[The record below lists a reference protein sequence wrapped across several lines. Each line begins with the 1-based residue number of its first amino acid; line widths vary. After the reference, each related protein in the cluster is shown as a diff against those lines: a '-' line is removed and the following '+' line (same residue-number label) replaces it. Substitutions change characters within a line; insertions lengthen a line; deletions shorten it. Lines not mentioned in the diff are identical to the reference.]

1 MMTYSRQKGIALIY
15 VLLIFAL
22 ITLMASQMVTSLW
35 LHTEKNARYLERMQ
49 AKHYALGA
57 EQYIALL
64 LEQDFETDKKN
75 KRTVDHE
82 NEAWNISSVDYDVE
96 QGEIEITLIDE
107 QSRFNINWL
116 ADSGGN
122 ASTPGANPNNPNQ
135 QNQPPPGSQG
145 QQQAENLDYV
155 QMLQNLL
162 LTQAMDPQLAFKIK
176 DWVDSD
182 QEAAEAGAEDLI
194 YLALEE
200 PRRTGDTEMA
210 SISELRL
217 IDGLTRDDLERL
229 IPLMTV
235 LPKSSKV
242 NLNTALPEV
251 IRSISK
257 NITEGDA
264 QAIVDARGDKG
275 IEKLADLNNLP
286 SLSGKTEPLQSAPVE
301 FSSSYFSAY
310 IKATYRDTTFYLKT
324 SLVRNPDGQ
333 VQVAGREIGPGSYWV
348 ATKKES

>member
-1 MMTYSRQKGIALIY
+1 MMVQSRQKGIALIY

-64 LEQDFETDKKN
+64 LEQDVETDKKN

-82 NEAWNISSVDYDVE
+82 KEAWNITSVDYDIE
-96 QGEIEITLIDE
+96 QGEIEITLVDE
-107 QSRFNINWL
+107 QGLFNINWL
-116 ADSGGN
+116 SDSGGN
-122 ASTPGANPNNPNQ
+122 ALAPGANQN
-135 QNQPPPGSQG
+135 NQPPRNQPPTEGL
-145 QQQAENLDYV
+145 QQADNVDYL

-162 LTQAMDPQLAFKIK
+162 LTQALDPQLAHKIK

-194 YLALEE
+194 YLALEQ

-210 SISELRL
+210 SVSELKL
-217 IDGLTRDDLERL
+217 IDGLSADDLERL
-229 IPLMTV
+229 APLVTV
-235 LPKSSKV
+235 LPKGSKI

-257 NITEGDA
+257 NIAEGDA
-264 QAIVDARGDKG
+264 QAIIDARGDKG
-275 IEKLADLNNLP
+275 IEKLADLNNLA
-286 SLSGKTEPLQSAPVE
+286 SLSGKTGPLQSAPVE

-348 ATKKES
+348 VTKKES